1 MVVDVGTFIPIRGV
15 GPAMLFNSSHDR
27 GGQGLG
33 QAAGTAFLVNEVD
46 QADAGIDLSHIEAAY
61 AESPS

>member
-1 MVVDVGTFIPIRGV
+1 
-15 GPAMLFNSSHDR
+15 MLFNSSHDR